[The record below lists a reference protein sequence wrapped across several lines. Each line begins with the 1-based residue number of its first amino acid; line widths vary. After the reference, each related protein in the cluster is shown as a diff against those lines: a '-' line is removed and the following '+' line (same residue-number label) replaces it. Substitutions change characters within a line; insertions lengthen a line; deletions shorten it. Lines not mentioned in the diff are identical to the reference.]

1 MSALEEELESVI
13 NDIETMPEGEFKS
26 LIQKYPDIL
35 KLNFQTEDL
44 KNGIIH
50 RIDTAGH
57 KPCKSKVRKLLPG
70 SQKAVEGEKAI
81 NQLLKL
87 GIIERVDPNDPVHWS
102 SPLHLPPKSDG
113 SRESTNFYS
122 KCATCWDSPL
132 SQQLCWAGEKGEE

>member
-1 MSALEEELESVI
+1 M
-13 NDIETMPEGEFKS
+13 
-26 LIQKYPDIL
+26 
-35 KLNFQTEDL
+35 
-44 KNGIIH
+44 
-50 RIDTAGH
+50 
-57 KPCKSKVRKLLPG
+57 
-70 SQKAVEGEKAI
+70 EGEKAI

-132 SQQLCWAGEKGEE
+132 SQQLCLAGEKGEELSFECSNIWQKVHLGQENFHLWP